1 MIKEIFD
8 NSGEKLRMIVY
19 KELVEKVGAD
29 CYKKGKLLYKN
40 RVEKEERY
48 VLL

>member
-8 NSGEKLRMIVY
+8 NSGEKLRGIVY
-19 KELVEKVGAD
+19 KELAEKRRAD

-40 RVEKEERY
+40 RVEKS
-48 VLL
+48 